1 MKKKSIIILSTI
13 AFLVVVGIIV
23 TIVCVSSSN
32 SIAKKMKKATESVKN
47 VTKVTTVY
55 SVKDGEELVYNNEQ
69 VVSIDETGT
78 ADVVTNESKL
88 NSKFVLETIK
98 LHFFTAFFIGRRKIR
113 CKASVNTIENF
124 NRDNLIGL
132 NLTKKLVTNYKKTKT
147 GFECEVTKENINAV
161 LGTEDFEI
169 LDNAKIVFVFENK
182 NLVSIECVFKTTSS
196 KDVTIYTTYTY

>member
-1 MKKKSIIILSTI
+1 MGYLNAYFFIIKSLVFLQNSSACSNVILSSNTI
-13 AFLVVVGIIV
+13 LSGVITQYLKEPSFETISTYIQKIIAKHPIPPEVRAFSSILSLVVVLVVVGIIV

-88 NSKFVLETIK
+88 NSKFVLEAKT
-98 LHFFTAFFIGRRKIR
+98 
-113 CKASVNTIENF
+113 SVNTIENF
-124 NRDNLIGL
+124 
-132 NLTKKLVTNYKKTKT
+132 KKA
-147 GFECEVTKENINAV
+147 C
-161 LGTEDFEI
+161 
-169 LDNAKIVFVFENK
+169 
-182 NLVSIECVFKTTSS
+182 
-196 KDVTIYTTYTY
+196 

>member
-55 SVKDGEELVYNNEQ
+55 SVKDGEQ

-88 NSKFVLETIK
+88 NSKFVLEAKT
-98 LHFFTAFFIGRRKIR
+98 
-113 CKASVNTIENF
+113 SVNTIENF

>member
-88 NSKFVLETIK
+88 NSKFVLEAKT
-98 LHFFTAFFIGRRKIR
+98 
-113 CKASVNTIENF
+113 SVNTIENF

-169 LDNAKIVFVFENK
+169 LDNAKIVFLFENK

>member
-13 AFLVVVGIIV
+13 ACLVVVGIIV

-88 NSKFVLETIK
+88 IVNLFLKQKQVLILLKT
-98 LHFFTAFFIGRRKIR
+98 
-113 CKASVNTIENF
+113 
-124 NRDNLIGL
+124 
-132 NLTKKLVTNYKKTKT
+132 LTV
-147 GFECEVTKENINAV
+147 I
-161 LGTEDFEI
+161 I
-169 LDNAKIVFVFENK
+169 
-182 NLVSIECVFKTTSS
+182 
-196 KDVTIYTTYTY
+196 

>member
-47 VTKVTTVY
+47 VTKVTTV
-55 SVKDGEELVYNNEQ
+55 
-69 VVSIDETGT
+69 
-78 ADVVTNESKL
+78 
-88 NSKFVLETIK
+88 
-98 LHFFTAFFIGRRKIR
+98 
-113 CKASVNTIENF
+113 
-124 NRDNLIGL
+124 
-132 NLTKKLVTNYKKTKT
+132 
-147 GFECEVTKENINAV
+147 CEVTKENINAV

>member
-23 TIVCVSSSN
+23 TIVCVSSSS

-88 NSKFVLETIK
+88 NSKFVLEAKT
-98 LHFFTAFFIGRRKIR
+98 
-113 CKASVNTIENF
+113 SVNTIENF

>member
-69 VVSIDETGT
+69 VVSIETGT

-88 NSKFVLETIK
+88 NSKFVLEAKT
-98 LHFFTAFFIGRRKIR
+98 
-113 CKASVNTIENF
+113 SVNTIENF

-161 LGTEDFEI
+161 LGTKDFEI

>member
-1 MKKKSIIILSTI
+1 MLIFQDLIPALNKGMPAWWTWIVYIAIL
-13 AFLVVVGIIV
+13 AVGVLFLVKFSDMFVEG
-23 TIVCVSSSN
+23 TS

-88 NSKFVLETIK
+88 NSKFVLE
-98 LHFFTAFFIGRRKIR
+98 A
-113 CKASVNTIENF
+113 KASVNTIENF